1 MTARHGRSTHQARGQ
16 RGQTSLLI
24 IGFAL
29 VIAML
34 VAVVVDASAAY
45 LRRQDL
51 DALADGAALAAT
63 EAVGTDQVYVHGLG
77 ARAALDPAQA
87 QADVASYL
95 QQTGAAGRYPGLS
108 WAVSVGPDTVVVRL
122 AAPLDLP
129 LRLPGRRFRP
139 MVTGTSASYV
149 DVGG

>member
-1 MTARHGRSTHQARGQ
+1 MTRE

-29 VIAML
+29 VLAML

-63 EAVGTDQVYVHGLG
+63 DGIRADQVYVAGLG
-77 ARAALDPAQA
+77 ARAALDPDAA
-87 QADVASYL
+87 RGYVAAYL
-95 QQTGAAGRYPGLS
+95 QQAGAAGRYPGLAWS
-108 WAVSVGPDTVVVRL
+108 VSVGPDLVVVRVV
-122 AAPLDLP
+122 APLDLP
-129 LRLPGRRFRP
+129 LRLPGSRFRP
-139 MVTGTSASYV
+139 LVSGTSASYV

>member
-1 MTARHGRSTHQARGQ
+1 VRHERGQ
-16 RGQTSLLI
+16 ASLLI

-63 EAVGTDQVYVHGLG
+63 DAIRADQVYVGGLG
-77 ARAALDPAQA
+77 TRAALDPVVARA
-87 QADVASYL
+87 YVASYL
-95 QQTGAAGRYPGLS
+95 QQSGAAARFPGLAWS
-108 WAVSVGPDTVVVRL
+108 VGVGPDTVVVRVV
-122 AAPLDLP
+122 APLDLP

-139 MVTGTSASYV
+139 VVAGSAASYV

>member
-1 MTARHGRSTHQARGQ
+1 MRHE

-63 EAVGTDQVYVHGLG
+63 DAIRADQVYVGGLG
-77 ARAALDPAQA
+77 ARAALDPVVAQA
-87 QADVASYL
+87 YVASYL
-95 QQTGAAGRYPGLS
+95 QQSGAAARFPGLAWS
-108 WAVSVGPDTVVVRL
+108 VSVGPDTVVVRVV
-122 AAPLDLP
+122 APLDLP

-139 MVTGTSASYV
+139 LVAGSAASYV

>member
-1 MTARHGRSTHQARGQ
+1 MRPE

-63 EAVGTDQVYVHGLG
+63 DAIRADQVYVGGLG
-77 ARAALDPAQA
+77 ARAALDPVAA
-87 QADVASYL
+87 RSYVASYL
-95 QQTGAAGRYPGLS
+95 QQSGAAARFPGLAWS
-108 WAVSVGPDTVVVRL
+108 VSVGPDTVVVRVV
-122 AAPLDLP
+122 APLDLP

-139 MVTGTSASYV
+139 VVAGSAASYV

>member
-1 MTARHGRSTHQARGQ
+1 VRHERGQ
-16 RGQTSLLI
+16 ASLLI

-29 VIAML
+29 VVAML

-51 DALADGAALAAT
+51 DGLADGAALAAT
-63 EAVGTDQVYVHGLG
+63 DGIRADQVYVGGLG
-77 ARAALDPAQA
+77 ARAALDPAA
-87 QADVASYL
+87 ARAYVASYL
-95 QQTGAAGRYPGLS
+95 QESGAAARFPGLAWS
-108 WAVSVGPDTVVVRL
+108 VTVGPDTVLVRVV
-122 AAPLDLP
+122 APLDLP

-139 MVTGTSASYV
+139 LVAGSAASYV